1 MHVTE
6 LGMITL
12 FKLLQLAKV
21 EYLIVVTELGIIM
34 LVRFLQLLKQS
45 LSISFIESGRVMS
58 FNSSQKAKA
67 LLAIFVTEL
76 GMTVIEQPKI
86 SVLLIVSIIALQL
99 LRESYTGFPSDT
111 IILLRPLQ

>member
-34 LVRFLQLLKQS
+34 LVRFLHKEYLLLVDYQY
-45 LSISFIESGRVMS
+45 
-58 FNSSQKAKA
+58 
-67 LLAIFVTEL
+67 
-76 GMTVIEQPKI
+76 
-86 SVLLIVSIIALQL
+86 
-99 LRESYTGFPSDT
+99 YT
-111 IILLRPLQ
+111 L